1 MLKYLLSDKKKIKKR
16 VNSQFKD
23 LKILGESLHISKNAT
38 KATAG
43 QISKYNPLIIYL
55 FQFVSCMLLN
65 VKGQKETEQLLVIF

>member
-1 MLKYLLSDKKKIKKR
+1 MLKYLLSDKKKKKKS

-65 VKGQKETEQLLVIF
+65 VKGQETEQLLVIF